1 MKKKLG
7 CIVVIV
13 AVFFLFAK
21 IGFTHC
27 QVPCGIYGDQLR
39 FSMMEEDISTIEK
52 AVNEINK
59 ISQAPG
65 NYNQLVR
72 WINTKEDHANNI
84 MKTTS
89 DYFIA
94 QRITIQQDGDNK
106 DKNYCAKI
114 SLLHKII
121 VYAMQTKQS
130 VDQNTVEKL
139 KNSVA
144 EFKKIYF
151 EKK

>member
-1 MKKKLG
+1 MKK
-7 CIVVIV
+7 I
-13 AVFFLFAK
+13 FLCVLFCAAF
-21 IGFTHC
+21 IFTFKTQALAHC
-27 QVPCGIYGDQLR
+27 QVPCGIYGDELR

-59 ISQAPG
+59 LSQAPG

-72 WINTKEDHANNI
+72 WINTKEDHADNI
-84 MKTTS
+84 MKTAG

-94 QRITIQQDGDNK
+94 QRVPVPQDADNK
-106 DKNYCAKI
+106 DKTYCSKI

-121 VYAMQTKQS
+121 VYAMKTKQS
-130 VDQNTVEKL
+130 ADLSNVEKL

-151 EKK
+151 EQK

>member
-1 MKKKLG
+1 MKKFFL
-7 CIVVIV
+7 CILFC
-13 AVFFLFAK
+13 AVFFTFKTQALA
-21 IGFTHC
+21 HC

-59 ISQAPG
+59 LAQAPG

-72 WINTKEDHANNI
+72 WVNTKEDHANNI

-106 DKNYCAKI
+106 DKNYCTKI

>member
-1 MKKKLG
+1 MKKLVLSFVF
-7 CIVVIV
+7 ILTAVLLLSQV
-13 AVFFLFAK
+13 A
-21 IGFTHC
+21 FTHC
-27 QVPCGIYGDQLR
+27 QVPCGIYGDELR

-59 ISQAPG
+59 LSQAPG

-72 WINTKEDHANNI
+72 WINAKEDHANNI
-84 MKTTS
+84 MKTTG

-94 QRITIQQDGDNK
+94 QRIAIQQDGDNK

-114 SLLHKII
+114 SLLHKIM

-130 VDQNTVEKL
+130 VDLSAVEKL

>member
-1 MKKKLG
+1 MKKIFVSAL
-7 CIVVIV
+7 VIV
-13 AVFFLFAK
+13 AVFFLFAE
-21 IGFTHC
+21 IGFSHC

-59 ISQAPG
+59 LSQTPG

-72 WINTKEDHANNI
+72 WINAKEDHANSV
-84 MKTTS
+84 MKTAS

-94 QRITIQQDGDNK
+94 QRIAIQQDGDNK
-106 DKNYCAKI
+106 DKNYCAKM
-114 SLLHKII
+114 SLLHKIV

-130 VDQNTVEKL
+130 VDLNTVEKL

>member
-1 MKKKLG
+1 
-7 CIVVIV
+7 
-13 AVFFLFAK
+13 
-21 IGFTHC
+21 
-27 QVPCGIYGDQLR
+27 
-39 FSMMEEDISTIEK
+39 MMEEDISTIEK

-59 ISQAPG
+59 LAQAPG

-72 WINTKEDHANNI
+72 WVNTKEDHANNI

-114 SLLHKII
+114 SLLHKIM

-130 VDQNTVEKL
+130 VNLSAVEKL